1 MSIMAKFSIE
11 TTVLIQGV
19 KGKINEHG
27 QIIDKNTSENLTKFA
42 TALCALV
49 NKNFKKCVLKF

>member
-49 NKNFKKCVLKF
+49 NKSFKKCV